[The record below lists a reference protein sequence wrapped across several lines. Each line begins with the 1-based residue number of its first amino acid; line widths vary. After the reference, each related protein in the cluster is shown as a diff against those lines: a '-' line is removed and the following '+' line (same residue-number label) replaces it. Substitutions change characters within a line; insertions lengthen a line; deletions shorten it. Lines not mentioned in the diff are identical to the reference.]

1 MKPSKG
7 TWGLRLIIHA
17 LTIALGVL
25 VYWLLGFMLSDI
37 ASIEGP
43 DYTAIEAKYVEPAL
57 YEKRDDLERRISDLD
72 RDLISAREQQDIV
85 SASSQNLQSTI
96 NQLLELK
103 RLSIEKR
110 ATQAEADSDTIASSQ
125 ARFLENQTK
134 FQELNQR
141 ISDLTA
147 QRDALKQE
155 ESELSR
161 TIKDKQTPAEEEYRS
176 LNEAHRIRLAAYQL
190 VLLIPVLLIAAYLL
204 AKRRGSPY
212 YPLFLALGGGTLL
225 RVVLV
230 IHEYF
235 PARYFKYIVTIA
247 LLIVVVRLL
256 IYVIRLITHPKP
268 EALLKQ
274 YREAYERFLCPVCEY
289 PIRTG
294 PRKWLYWTRRTV
306 HKVLPISGVG
316 DTEGKYTCPACGTAL
331 FDACG
336 ACGKVRHTKLPHCEH
351 CGAETD
357 PEKPNAVS
365 TRSSA

>member
-1 MKPSKG
+1 MKSSKG
-7 TWGLRLIIHA
+7 TWGLRVIIHA

-43 DYTAIEAKYVEPAL
+43 DYTAIEAKYVEPSL
-57 YEKRDDLERRISDLD
+57 YEKHDDLERRIADLD
-72 RDLISAREQQDIV
+72 RDLTSAREQQGIV

-96 NQLLELK
+96 NQLLELQ
-103 RLSIEKR
+103 RLSIEKQVP
-110 ATQAEADSDTIASSQ
+110 QAEADSDTIATSQ

-141 ISDLTA
+141 IAELAA
-147 QRDALKQE
+147 QRYALEREKTD
-155 ESELSR
+155 LSR
-161 TIKDKQTPAEEEYRS
+161 TIDDKLKPAQEEYQE
-176 LNEAHRIRLAAYQL
+176 LYNAHRIRLAAYQL
-190 VLLIPVLLIAAYLL
+190 VLLIPVLLVAVYLL
-204 AKRRGSPY
+204 AKRRGSAY
-212 YPLFLALGGGTLL
+212 FPLFLALGGGTLL

-256 IYVIRLITHPKP
+256 IYVIRLITHPRP

-306 HKVLPISGVG
+306 HKVLPLSGVG
-316 DTEGKYTCPACGTAL
+316 DIEERYTCPACGTTL

-357 PEKPNAVS
+357 PVKPNIVS
-365 TRSSA
+365 SPGGS